1 MNKFKVINDALL
13 VTTNEKINYKV
24 TEKMDSKLFSN
35 DIDNLDKLIIVK
47 NYDDKGLNVNIIAF
61 NPLIIYNQYY

>member
-47 NYDDKGLNVNIIAF
+47 NFDDKGLNVNIIAF
-61 NPLIIYNQYY
+61 TPLIKYNQYY